1 MVRLDL
7 SNCLIVNLTLKLD
20 GLEHTD
26 NLLKQGLMDDGL
38 LEYVSIPWDN
48 HHKGSLDEHRDLTV
62 NLALWFVHILAGNH
76 YKVDWDYGP
85 LKAEGLLCQPP
96 EESIEGEIEDVLSN
110 FGSETSRN
118 VTPRGPRFATDDM
131 YQSLWKEEEEGKEE
145 EDGDDV
151 HFSFSENFAPLA
163 KVRRSA
169 RKPTR
174 P

>member
-1 MVRLDL
+1 MVRFDL
-7 SNCLIVNLTLKLD
+7 SNCLIVNLTLKSD
-20 GLEHTD
+20 GLEHTK

-76 YKVDWDYGP
+76 YKIDWDYGP
-85 LKAEGLLCQPP
+85 LNAEGLLCQPP
-96 EESIEGEIEDVLSN
+96 EESTERETEDVLSN

-118 VTPRGPRFATDDM
+118 VTPRGARFPVEAM
-131 YQSLWKEEEEGKEE
+131 YQPLGKEGEEGKEE

-151 HFSFSENFAPLA
+151 HFSFSENFTPLA
-163 KVRRSA
+163 KVRRSM
-169 RKPTR
+169 RKPIR